1 MESIVQNKIFIFVRF
16 YQDQKNIVGVICLFL
31 RNGCGILFVV
41 IGHVALTY
49 WGTARKCKSNSC

>member
-1 MESIVQNKIFIFVRF
+1 MESIVQNKIFIFARF

-41 IGHVALTY
+41 IGHVALDLLGY
-49 WGTARKCKSNSC
+49 GEKM